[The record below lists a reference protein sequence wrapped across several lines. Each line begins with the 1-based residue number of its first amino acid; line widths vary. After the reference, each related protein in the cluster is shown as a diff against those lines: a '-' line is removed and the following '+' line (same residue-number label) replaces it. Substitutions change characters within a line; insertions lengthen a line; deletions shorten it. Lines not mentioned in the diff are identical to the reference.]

1 MDTRAITMS
10 SHSTNATMSS
20 ITTFHRITTG
30 QVPVWETYNTI
41 NKQSFFCIN
50 DDCGN
55 IAAAGHLCV
64 SCDSARGT
72 PKCTE
77 CNYRHA
83 EDGDTKCSICAK
95 QEPMC
100 APEEC
105 PGCGCEMWGVLLG
118 TNGYCG
124 MCWQQRYGLLA
135 CCGSSSV
142 AAAREECQMCG
153 DMAAPG
159 DSEESGWVCDECF
172 QALDHHENCNETRDM
187 CCCLRAQRRMEE
199 VKPKTTGCMCDG
211 SGLVCPLCNV
221 EYHENCRG
229 CGAFTNLGLG
239 DYCSACYL
247 PPPPQVPRHTSFES
261 MRAEIAEIEARLL
274 TKMTQAQKD
283 DWTWILQRRRADL
296 AQEQKEMWEQ
306 YDEDD
311 LRKFD
316 RQR

>member
-1 MDTRAITMS
+1 MTSIN
-10 SHSTNATMSS
+10 HNATMHPAT
-20 ITTFHRITTG
+20 IIHYN
-30 QVPVWETYNTI
+30 ETYNTI

-55 IAAAGHLCV
+55 TSMSGQQCV
-64 SCDSARGT
+64 DC
-72 PKCTE
+72 
-77 CNYRHA
+77 A
-83 EDGDTKCSICAK
+83 EWAEACAEQADCSIALPPPC
-95 QEPMC
+95 EG
-100 APEEC
+100 C
-105 PGCGCEMWGVLLG
+105 PGCGREMWGALLG

-124 MCWQQRYGLLA
+124 PCWQQRYGLLS
-135 CCGSSSV
+135 CHGSSSV
-142 AAAREECQMCG
+142 VDTREECQMCG

-187 CCCLRAQRRMEE
+187 CCCLRVQRRVEE
-199 VKPKTTGCMCDG
+199 VNPQGTGCTCDG
-211 SGLVCPLCNV
+211 SGLVCPSCNV

-239 DYCSACYL
+239 DYCSDCYL
-247 PPPPQVPRHTSFES
+247 PPPPQVPRHSSFES

-296 AQEQKEMWEQ
+296 AQAQKEMWVQ

-311 LRKFD
+311 LNKLD